1 MKRMHVMLKVKNLS
15 ESVEFYNTLFG
26 VAPTKQKDNYAK
38 WMLED
43 PRVNFSIA
51 EREGTKGIEH
61 LGIEAE
67 SKEELEE
74 LRTNIGRTHSL
85 AHNEGKTTCCYAN
98 SDKSW
103 VTDPQGVEWEAFH
116 TFGES
121 EVYATQ
127 DEEAACC

>member
-1 MKRMHVMLKVKNLS
+1 MKRMHIMLKVNDLN
-15 ESVEFYNTLFG
+15 ESIEFYSTLFG
-26 VAPTKQKDNYAK
+26 VVPTKQREDYAK

-51 EREGTKGIEH
+51 EREGAKGIEH

-67 SKEELEE
+67 SEEELLE
-74 LRTNIGRTHSL
+74 LRSNIDRTHGL
-85 AHNEGKTTCCYAN
+85 IRNEGETTCCYAN

-103 VTDPQGVEWEAFH
+103 VSDPQGVEWEAFH

-121 EVYATQ
+121 ESYGTK
-127 DEEAACC
+127 EKACC